1 MGELLT
7 HNKTAMKQGLNN
19 PALVA
24 VASTPQGQ
32 KAITKTIDTANNA
45 VTGSFSIVKG
55 VLGIAVLGGV
65 GYFAY
70 TKIFNGF
77 KSVTEDTRYTPS
89 NVSTGVAK
97 AKAEAIYKAMYGA
110 GNGFAMVKAILQYVN
125 GERIN
130 HNGFIRVY
138 NAFGKRSGQLD
149 FFKKQTLTE
158 WFTDQFNESELL
170 ELRLIIPNFF

>member
-1 MGELLT
+1 
-7 HNKTAMKQGLNN
+7 MKQGLNN
-19 PALVA
+19 PALA
-24 VASTPQGQ
+24 VAATTPAGQ
-32 KAITKTIDTANNA
+32 KAIAKTIETADNA
-45 VTGSFSIVKG
+45 VSSSFSIVKN

-77 KSVTEDTRYTPS
+77 TAVSEDALYTPS

-97 AKAEAIYKAMYGA
+97 AKAEAIYTAMYGA
-110 GNGFAMVKAILQYVN
+110 GNGFNMVKSILQYVN

-138 NAFGKRSGQLD
+138 NAFGKRNGVVPFSP
-149 FFKKQTLTE
+149 KMTLTE
-158 WFTDQFNESELL
+158 WFIDQFSQSELL
-170 ELRLIIPNFF
+170 ELRLIIKDFF